1 MSNEIKDSKKI
12 ENESAVLEDYEVEVA
27 EKRGFFAGI
36 IDKIKGKNSTKL
48 LTSGNKDNFQKT
60 NRSISSMWAVGSIRR
75 GLMQGLE
82 NLNRTLFGQA
92 EKVDQSNITTE
103 VVGKTPQNRE
113 DLSQNAEKTD
123 SFEPVIP
130 ISKSA
135 QLRSERIIPQPVKT
149 GIINNAKSAKDVQ
162 EEVVENHGLK
172 AEEVTVSEEYVEE
185 FEEKDN
191 IINELTA
198 GDIIN
203 SNITKNIQNKQPVI
217 SVEEIKVGQ
226 APTKDKQI
234 ETEDGPEL

>member
-149 GIINNAKSAKDVQ
+149 GIINNAKSAK
-162 EEVVENHGLK
+162 EVVENHGLK
-172 AEEVTVSEEYVEE
+172 AEEVTVSEEFVEE

>member
-1 MSNEIKDSKKI
+1 MNSEIEDSKNI

-27 EKRGFFAGI
+27 EKKGFFAGI
-36 IDKIKGKNSTKL
+36 IDKIKGRNGTKL

-75 GLMQGLE
+75 SLMQGLE
-82 NLNRTLFGQA
+82 SINRTLFGKT

-103 VVGKTPQNRE
+103 VIGKATQDKN
-113 DLSQNAEKTD
+113 DLSQTAEKTA

-135 QLRSERIIPQPVKT
+135 QLRSERIIPQSVKT

-162 EEVVENHGLK
+162 EEIVESHGLK
-172 AEEVTVSEEYVEE
+172 AEEVTVSEEFVEE
-185 FEEKDN
+185 FEEKDDV
-191 IINELTA
+191 INELTA

-203 SNITKNIQNKQPVI
+203 SNVTRNIQNKQPAI
-217 SVEEIKVGQ
+217 SVEEIKIGQ
-226 APTKDKQI
+226 APSKDNEK

>member
-113 DLSQNAEKTD
+113 DLSQNAEKTA

-172 AEEVTVSEEYVEE
+172 AEEVTVSEEFVEE

-226 APTKDKQI
+226 TPTKDKQI